1 MKALL
6 FYREKCPHCPPV
18 KEYMEKHYSGIGV
31 EPVNCDTEKGME
43 MAKEKWV
50 LSVPSFIMCDDEGK
64 KLWSAGS
71 VKEIRAHENMEENHE
86 QCEHCETCHC

>member
-1 MKALL
+1 MKQYL
-6 FYREKCPHCPPV
+6 FYKEQCPNCPPV
-18 KEYMEKHYSGIGV
+18 KEYALERYPDV
-31 EPVNCDTEKGME
+31 ELVNCDTEKGME

-64 KLWSAGS
+64 KLWSASS
-71 VKEIRAHENMEENHE
+71 VKEIRSHENMEENHE